1 VHIVGSIEA
10 AHAAVSEATLV
21 ERLTL
26 NSIYFPYNVPTMA
39 DPQGGLVPSQE
50 KRALDVANSFKQYLQ
65 YQSGAHLVL
74 EAHCDHRGTSEYN
87 KLLAGR
93 RADRVKNYL
102 VENGVPAADIETIA
116 IGKENNLTNQEVL
129 DLLSQNPNITPEE
142 QTRVRRNLAVF
153 RMANNRR
160 VDVRLST
167 TGQTSHRY
175 FPYNSDDLKVLLG
188 EPKRATKKK

>member
-1 VHIVGSIEA
+1 
-10 AHAAVSEATLV
+10 VSEAILV

-26 NSIYFPYNVPTMA
+26 NSIYFPYNVPTKS

-50 KRALDVANSFKQYLQ
+50 KRALDVASGFKQYLQ
-65 YQSGAHLVL
+65 YQPGAHLIL
-74 EAHCDHRGTSEYN
+74 EAYCDQRGSSEYN
-87 KLLAGR
+87 KQLAAR

-102 VENGVPAADIETIA
+102 IENGVPAADIETLA
-116 IGKENNLTNQEVL
+116 IGKERNLTNQEVL
-129 DLLSQNPNITPEE
+129 DLLKQNPNVTPEE
-142 QTRVRRNLAVF
+142 QTRVRRHLAVF

-188 EPKRATKKK
+188 EPRKPAAKKK